1 MVRQRKLSRG
11 VAVVGA
17 GMSRFGMFADLD
29 AKDLFIEA
37 YRAMLA
43 SVDKALVR
51 RTSTRCTWAI
61 SAMTFSPNNPTG
73 VPFSRMPWD

>member
-1 MVRQRKLSRG
+1 MIRQRKLGRG

-43 SVDKALVR
+43 SVDKGVGPEDIDALYPVSY
-51 RTSTRCTWAI
+51 THLTL
-61 SAMTFSPNNPTG
+61 PTTPY
-73 VPFSRMPWD
+73 V